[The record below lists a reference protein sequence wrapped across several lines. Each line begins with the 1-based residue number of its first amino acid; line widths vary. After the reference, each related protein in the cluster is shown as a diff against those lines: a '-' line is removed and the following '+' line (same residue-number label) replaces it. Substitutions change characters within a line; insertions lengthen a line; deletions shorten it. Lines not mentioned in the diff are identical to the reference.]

1 MRAIALIPARIDAS
15 RFPRKML
22 AGIGGVSV
30 IRRTYESTVATG
42 LFEEVLVVTDSDEI
56 EAEIRSA
63 GGPVFRSTRPFES
76 GTDRIAEAAASRTAD
91 VFLNVQGD
99 EPFVQRAPLEKLLQ
113 LFAGEAGAAVQV
125 GSLAQVLAPDRIADP
140 NNVKV
145 VLDLAQN
152 ALFFSRSAIP
162 YVRDES
168 VGLPVYGHIGVYAF
182 RKAAL
187 DAFTNWEP
195 TPLERTEK
203 IECLRFLE
211 HGMSIKLAVT
221 EYTGLGIDHPD
232 DIGRAEKILSE
243 FEASA
248 PV

>member
-22 AGIGGVSV
+22 ALIGSVSV

-42 LFEEVLVVTDSDEI
+42 LFDEVLVVTDSDEI

-99 EPFVQRAPLEKLLQ
+99 EPFVRRAPLEKLLQ
-113 LFAGEAGAAVQV
+113 LFVGEAGASVQV

-152 ALFFSRSAIP
+152 ALLFSRSVIP
-162 YVRDES
+162 YSRDAD

-182 RKAAL
+182 RKGAL
-187 DAFTNWEP
+187 EAFTSWEP

-211 HGMSIKLAVT
+211 HGMGIKMAIT
-221 EYTGLGIDHPD
+221 EYAGLGIDHPD
-232 DIGRAEKILSE
+232 DIGRAEALL
-243 FEASA
+243 AG
-248 PV
+248 